1 MEQLDFKIFE
11 IFIGKYP
18 GNFSDLL
25 FFLIQYIKSI
35 KQIQL
40 QYLRKKNWQTCYP
53 FKIVLSVNI
62 QEISQ
67 TYFFFIQ
74 YIKSI
79 KQIQLQYS
87 EKKIGKHVILLKL
100 FLIHIYSHFI
110 YLNILQ
116 PIALSTYVMVTEFFP
131 STVRTY
137 PSVAVNCSWSVGILI
152 LAVFGYF
159 IRDWHTLQL
168 VITIPNLLTIFF
180 FW

>member
-40 QYLRKKNWQTCYP
+40 QYLK
-53 FKIVLSVNI
+53 
-62 QEISQ
+62 
-67 TYFFFIQ
+67 
-74 YIKSI
+74 
-79 KQIQLQYS
+79 
-87 EKKIGKHVILLKL
+87 KKIGKHVILLKL

>member
-53 FKIVLSVNI
+53 FKII
-62 QEISQ
+62 
-67 TYFFFIQ
+67 
-74 YIKSI
+74 
-79 KQIQLQYS
+79 
-87 EKKIGKHVILLKL
+87 
-100 FLIHIYSHFI
+100 LIHIYSHFI

-116 PIALSTYVMVTEFFP
+116 PIALSTYAMVTEFFP